1 MSKLLIRVGGAAA
14 VVSGGLSIA
23 QQVWDVAV
31 GGLTEGRGES
41 ALHTTQMLLLVP
53 AVVGLYQAQQRVM
66 RGFGQLATLVA
77 LLGSTL
83 MFGSALTEVTILPEL
98 TAAGSP
104 LADDPGSTT
113 SAVLLVSFVAWVAG
127 LLLFGV
133 ATWRA
138 GVLPRPAAALL
149 VVGLLLGLGL
159 SGVIPGVLIV
169 YSCGLIWL
177 GVAAVLRTETVLD
190 GGPQPVPVRP

>member
-1 MSKLLIRVGGAAA
+1 
-14 VVSGGLSIA
+14 
-23 QQVWDVAV
+23 
-31 GGLTEGRGES
+31 
-41 ALHTTQMLLLVP
+41 MLLLVP
-53 AVVGLYQAQQRVM
+53 AVTGLYLAQQRAM
-66 RGFGQLATLVA
+66 RGFGRLATLVA

-83 MFGSALTEVTILPEL
+83 MFGSALTEVTLLPEL

-104 LADDPGSTT
+104 LADDPGTT
-113 SAVLLVSFVAWVAG
+113 TMAVSLASFVAWVAG

-159 SGVIPGVLIV
+159 SGVVPGILIV
-169 YSCGLIWL
+169 YSAGLVWL
-177 GVAAVLRTETVLD
+177 GFAAAVRPE
-190 GGPQPVPVRP
+190 PVPEGRRPAPVGS

>member
-1 MSKLLIRVGGAAA
+1 MSRMLIRVGGAAA
-14 VVSGGLSIA
+14 VAAGGLSIA

-53 AVVGLYQAQQRVM
+53 AVVGLYLAQQRAM
-66 RGFGQLATLVA
+66 RGFGQLATVVA

-83 MFGSALTEVTILPEL
+83 MFGSALTEVTLLPEL

-104 LADDPGSTT
+104 LAEDPGTT
-113 SAVLLVSFVAWVAG
+113 MTAVFLTSFVAWIAG

-138 GVLPRPAAALL
+138 DVLPRPAAGLL
-149 VVGLLLGLGL
+149 VVGLLLGLAL
-159 SGVIPGVLIV
+159 SRVVPGILVV
-169 YSCGLIWL
+169 YSAGLVWL
-177 GVAAVLRTETVLD
+177 GCAAVVRTAAVSD
-190 GGPQPVPVRP
+190 GSPKPALIGP

>member
-1 MSKLLIRVGGAAA
+1 MSKMLIRVGGAAA

-23 QQVWDVAV
+23 QQVWAVAA
-31 GGLTEGRGES
+31 GGLPEGRGES
-41 ALHTTQMLLLVP
+41 ALHATQMLLLVP
-53 AVVGLYQAQQRVM
+53 AVMGLYLAQQRAM

-83 MFGSALTEVTILPEL
+83 MFGSALTEVTLLPEL

-104 LADDPGSTT
+104 LADDPGTT
-113 SAVLLVSFVAWVAG
+113 GVAVFLASFVAWVAG

-133 ATWRA
+133 ATWRVD
-138 GVLPRPAAALL
+138 VLPRPAAALL

-159 SGVIPGVLIV
+159 NGVVPAVLVI
-169 YSCGLIWL
+169 YSVGLVWL
-177 GVAAVLRTETVLD
+177 GFAAVVRTEAVPD
-190 GGPQPVPVRP
+190 GGPQPVLVEP

>member
-1 MSKLLIRVGGAAA
+1 MSMMLIRVGGAAA

-23 QQVWDVAV
+23 QQVWDVAA

-53 AVVGLYQAQQRVM
+53 AVVGLYLAQQRAM
-66 RGFGQLATLVA
+66 RGFGQLATVVA

-83 MFGSALTEVTILPEL
+83 MFGSALTEVTLVPEL

-104 LADDPGSTT
+104 LAEDPGTT
-113 SAVLLVSFVAWVAG
+113 ATAVFLTSFIAWVAG
-127 LLLFGV
+127 LVLFGV

-138 GVLPRPAAALL
+138 GVLPRPAAGLL
-149 VVGLLLGLGL
+149 AVGLLLGLGL
-159 SGVIPGVLIV
+159 SGVVPGILVI
-169 YSCGLIWL
+169 YSAGLVWL
-177 GVAAVLRTETVLD
+177 GFAAVVRTEAVQD
-190 GGPQPVPVRP
+190 GSPQPALIGP

>member
-1 MSKLLIRVGGAAA
+1 MSRMLIRVGGAAA
-14 VVSGGLSIA
+14 VAAGGLSIA

-53 AVVGLYQAQQRVM
+53 AVVGLYLAQQRAM
-66 RGFGQLATLVA
+66 RGFGQLATVVA
-77 LLGSTL
+77 LLGSPL
-83 MFGSALTEVTILPEL
+83 MFGSALTEVTLLPEL

-104 LADDPGSTT
+104 LAEDPGTT
-113 SAVLLVSFVAWVAG
+113 TTAVLLTSFIAWVAG

-138 GVLPRPAAALL
+138 DVLPRPAAGLL
-149 VVGLLLGLGL
+149 MVGLLLGLGL
-159 SGVIPGVLIV
+159 SGVVPGILVV
-169 YSCGLIWL
+169 YSAGLVWL
-177 GVAAVLRTETVLD
+177 GFAAVARTEAVPD
-190 GGPQPVPVRP
+190 DSPQPALIGP